1 MIGRALR
8 RQSYELNEDG
18 RFNVEYADVLGI
30 PFDFTAKP
38 VVVKPVPPRKTENV
52 KAIRP
57 ERDLLAIHFPRVEG
71 YRVELPNTRLEAK
84 FSEDALLELT
94 PLLVGPSITRNE
106 GIVGEGIDLDVKHMD
121 TRDSTILFELTKH
134 LLYNQYRNPG
144 EEPKVHLF
152 GQLKRIT
159 RQWMKGYLRCTGG
172 TFPAQVLYQD
182 IANKACDRIR
192 KAITEASTDSSQI
205 KAILDAYNPIGSTAN
220 VNFNTSKTE
229 LWKTDA
235 RRCHMN
241 WVVLDSSW
249 EAEFCRVAESHQ
261 RVRSYVKNQNLGL
274 EVPYLSGAKPRR
286 YSPDFIVQVDDGRE
300 DLLNLIVEIKGY
312 RGEDSKD
319 KANTMRNYWIPGV
332 NNLGSMGRWA
342 FAEFRAV
349 FEIESE
355 FKKVVEEAVS
365 AGLVGVAQ

>member
-1 MIGRALR
+1 MKP
-8 RQSYELNEDG
+8 DK
-18 RFNVEYADVLGI
+18 FNVEYADVLGI

-38 VVVKPVPPRKTENV
+38 VVVKPVPPRQTVNV
-52 KAIRP
+52 KAVRP
-57 ERDLLAIHFPRVEG
+57 ERDALEIRFPRVEG
-71 YRVELPNTRLEAK
+71 YRVELPDTRLEAQ
-84 FSEDALLELT
+84 FDEDALLELT
-94 PLLVGPSITRNE
+94 PMLVGPSITRNE

-159 RQWMKGYLRCTGG
+159 KQWMKDYLRCTGE
-172 TFPAQVLYQD
+172 TYKAQVLYQE
-182 IANKACDRIR
+182 IANMACERIR
-192 KAITEASTDSSQI
+192 KAITAASVDDRQI
-205 KAILDAYNPIGSTAN
+205 KAILDAYNPVGSTAH
-220 VNFNTSKTE
+220 VNFNTSKPE

-235 RRCHMN
+235 RRCHVN
-241 WVVLDSSW
+241 WVVLDSDW
-249 EAEFCRVAESHQ
+249 EAEFCRVAESHE

-274 EVPYLSGAKPRR
+274 EVPYLTGAKQRK
-286 YSPDFIVQVDDGRE
+286 YLPDFVVQVDDGRA

-312 RGEDSKD
+312 RGENAKD
-319 KANTMRNYWIPGV
+319 KASAMQKYWIPGV
-332 NNLGSMGRWA
+332 NNLGNIGRWA

-355 FKKVVEEAVS
+355 FNKVVEESVS
-365 AGLVGVAQ
+365 AQLVEVAK